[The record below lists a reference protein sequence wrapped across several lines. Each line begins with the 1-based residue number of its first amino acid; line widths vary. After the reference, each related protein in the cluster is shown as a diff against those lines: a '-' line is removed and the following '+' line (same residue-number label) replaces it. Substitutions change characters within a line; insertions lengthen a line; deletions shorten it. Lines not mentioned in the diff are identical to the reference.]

1 MGIIINVR
9 RLVKSMEKKDESLE
23 KRVRNKILIATLVGI
38 PALAITITG
47 TLFNIEKYRKEENMK
62 NIKPPA
68 IIQPA
73 NPDYS
78 SQMSDIY
85 APDVISQTD

>member
-1 MGIIINVR
+1 MDKN
-9 RLVKSMEKKDESLE
+9 ESLE

-47 TLFNIEKYRKEENMK
+47 TLYNIEKYRKEENLK
-62 NIKPPA
+62 NAKPA
-68 IIQPA
+68 TTIQLTD
-73 NPDYS
+73 PDYS

-85 APDVISQTD
+85 TPDTISQTDLGYVK